1 MSVYIDQWRAVI
13 GLFYANTSCISIK
26 RCRSLFMGENSKIII
41 FFFCSF
47 FVLILLLKHGDIEI
61 NPGPKKK
68 LSKCFSCCHWNVN
81 SILAHNKLS
90 LLTAYNSALN
100 YDLICLTE
108 TYLNSTVDPNNLLI
122 NGYKLVRA
130 DHPDDVKRGGVCL
143 YYRENLTLQLV
154 DTPYIE
160 QCILC
165 EIHIQNTTGY
175 VAVIYRSPSQSSNEF
190 EEFLVNFDKLL
201 NQVNMLK
208 SSFTVIL
215 GDFNARSQSW
225 WSDDITSFEGS
236 HIDSL
241 TTTYGFNQLISDST
255 HLLPN
260 SSVCIDLIFT
270 DQLNLAVDSGVHL
283 TLYGNCHYQIIFS
296 KFNPMI
302 EYHPPYG

>member
-1 MSVYIDQWRAVI
+1 M
-13 GLFYANTSCISIK
+13 
-26 RCRSLFMGENSKIII
+26 
-41 FFFCSF
+41 
-47 FVLILLLKHGDIEI
+47 
-61 NPGPKKK
+61 
-68 LSKCFSCCHWNVN
+68 
-81 SILAHNKLS
+81 AHNKLS

-190 EEFLVNFDKLL
+190 EEFLVNFDKIL

-208 SSFTVIL
+208 SSFTIIL
-215 GDFNARSQSW
+215 EDFNARS
-225 WSDDITSFEGS
+225 
-236 HIDSL
+236 
-241 TTTYGFNQLISDST
+241 
-255 HLLPN
+255 
-260 SSVCIDLIFT
+260 
-270 DQLNLAVDSGVHL
+270 
-283 TLYGNCHYQIIFS
+283 
-296 KFNPMI
+296 
-302 EYHPPYG
+302 

>member
-1 MSVYIDQWRAVI
+1 MSVYIDQWQAVI
-13 GLFYANTSCISIK
+13 GMFYTNLSCISKKK
-26 RCRSLFMGENSKIII
+26 RCRCTFIAQNSKIIL

-47 FVLILLLKHGDIEI
+47 FVLILLLKHSATEM
-61 NPGPKKK
+61 NPGPKKE
-68 LSKCFSCCHWNVN
+68 LSKCFSCCHWDVN

-190 EEFLVNFDKLL
+190 EEFLVNFDKLW
-201 NQVNMLK
+201 NQVNI

-215 GDFNARSQSW
+215 RDFNARSQSW
-225 WSDDITSFEGS
+225 WSDDIRSYEGS
-236 HIDSL
+236 HIDFL
-241 TTTYGFNQLISDST
+241 INTYGF
-255 HLLPN
+255 H
-260 SSVCIDLIFT
+260 
-270 DQLNLAVDSGVHL
+270 
-283 TLYGNCHYQIIFS
+283 
-296 KFNPMI
+296 
-302 EYHPPYG
+302 

>member
-1 MSVYIDQWRAVI
+1 M
-13 GLFYANTSCISIK
+13 
-26 RCRSLFMGENSKIII
+26 
-41 FFFCSF
+41 
-47 FVLILLLKHGDIEI
+47 
-61 NPGPKKK
+61 
-68 LSKCFSCCHWNVN
+68 
-81 SILAHNKLS
+81 AHNKLS

-165 EIHIQNTTGY
+165 EINIQNTTGY
-175 VAVIYRSPSQSSNEF
+175 VALIFRSPSQSSNEF

-201 NQVNMLK
+201 NQFNMLK

-215 GDFNARSQSW
+215 GDFNPRSQS
-225 WSDDITSFEGS
+225 
-236 HIDSL
+236 
-241 TTTYGFNQLISDST
+241 
-255 HLLPN
+255 
-260 SSVCIDLIFT
+260 
-270 DQLNLAVDSGVHL
+270 
-283 TLYGNCHYQIIFS
+283 
-296 KFNPMI
+296 
-302 EYHPPYG
+302 

>member
-1 MSVYIDQWRAVI
+1 M
-13 GLFYANTSCISIK
+13 
-26 RCRSLFMGENSKIII
+26 
-41 FFFCSF
+41 
-47 FVLILLLKHGDIEI
+47 LLKHGDIEI

-143 YYRENLTLQLV
+143 YYMENLTLQLV

-165 EIHIQNTTGY
+165 EINIQNTTGY
-175 VAVIYRSPSQSSNEF
+175 VAVTYRSPSQFSNES

-201 NQVNMLK
+201 NQVNMHK
-208 SSFTVIL
+208 SSFAAIL
-215 GDFNARSQSW
+215 GDFNTRS
-225 WSDDITSFEGS
+225 
-236 HIDSL
+236 
-241 TTTYGFNQLISDST
+241 
-255 HLLPN
+255 
-260 SSVCIDLIFT
+260 
-270 DQLNLAVDSGVHL
+270 
-283 TLYGNCHYQIIFS
+283 
-296 KFNPMI
+296 
-302 EYHPPYG
+302 